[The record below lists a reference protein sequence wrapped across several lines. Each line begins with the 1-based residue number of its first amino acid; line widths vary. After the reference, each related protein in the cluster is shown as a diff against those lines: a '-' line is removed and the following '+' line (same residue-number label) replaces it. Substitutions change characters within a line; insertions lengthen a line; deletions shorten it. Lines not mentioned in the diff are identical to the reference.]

1 MRTTK
6 AQRRANHQRLATL
19 ELFARCTSR
28 QLDGIARLG
37 TDIDVREGTRLCREH
52 RTAPQFVVVVDG
64 QVALYRGEH
73 KIGVV
78 HNGGW
83 FGHGAL
89 LGGRPVEDLTAIA
102 CETTRVLVFSRREF
116 TSLLDITPEIRHTL
130 ARPITVATPDRVSA
144 LVGAVTNW
152 LARPAAVVTHV

>member
-6 AQRRANHQRLATL
+6 AQRRANHQRLSTL

-89 LGGRPVEDLTAIA
+89 LGGRPVEDL
-102 CETTRVLVFSRREF
+102 RDRLRNDPRPGVLSAGVH
-116 TSLLDITPEIRHTL
+116 ITPRYH
-130 ARPITVATPDRVSA
+130 A
-144 LVGAVTNW
+144 
-152 LARPAAVVTHV
+152 